1 MKAMDKKNNDSK
13 SPLFNMFFIKRIVGL
28 LLVCAFCVGGAFA
41 YLSLPKEDSPDLKI
55 PFATIRTEWE
65 GADPESM
72 EKRVTDKIEEK
83 IKSIPNLKKYQSSS
97 FNSWSIITV
106 EFDADANVEECM
118 ANLRA
123 EVEQAEDLPSGIKKP
138 IVSKVSVTDTPALTV
153 NLYGNINAQM
163 MNRIAEDLKDLLLT
177 IPGVRD
183 ININGERKD
192 EIFILL
198 KNDVIQGLA
207 LSPNQIKQTIE
218 NAHSDTPLEKVESN
232 TFSPLIKI
240 MGRFRSVEDL
250 RNLVI
255 ARINDRPIA
264 LSEVAYVWRDL
275 AQEKSRIRMS
285 HKGNEFKT
293 AISLDLL
300 RLPGA
305 DTLKLVDEAK
315 KAIGNYS
322 SSRNWPPGL
331 HWEITQDE
339 SEGIIESLTEVFT
352 NGYQAVILVFIVL
365 FIALSWREGLVAG
378 LSIPLTVL
386 ATLVLVWFYGYTLNQ
401 MVIVGIV
408 LSLGMLVDVFIL
420 MMEGM
425 HENIYIKKMSFPQAA
440 SATVK
445 TYALAAFTGQ
455 LTTIFAFL
463 PLACIGGVDGK
474 FIRIIPIVVSSCL
487 ILAFLIAIFVD
498 IPLSWFVFRSA
509 LQKKDHKK
517 NRIDKLTEEAQE
529 RFSNWLL
536 KFIVKNRITASV
548 CVLLALLLLAFALF
562 TAGFLQNE
570 LYPKNDGRSLGI
582 TVDLAPDATLEK
594 ADRIALKLAEL
605 FRKKKYFDSVV
616 AYTGKRSP
624 MQPNAATLVSDAY
637 YLVGFACRF
646 CPKKK
651 RDGKLAYTYV
661 PKLRKEA
668 SEILK
673 KTAPGATIRFYPE
686 TGGSGREDPVQVKLI
701 GRDMNELRKL
711 AAQVK
716 SKLETIPGTSD
727 INDNLGPS
735 EFSVHLLPNR
745 EAMDFY
751 KVSAN
756 DLGTQLYMAFGTQE
770 IARFPAEDSKEELKM
785 RMGYNWPSRN
795 GKPGGPT
802 DLKEMASIQ
811 AFSSDGKPVSA
822 PSLVNAVPKQD
833 PLSVTHFNGARTVV
847 VSCQTDNRPAGE
859 IVEDLRRKLE
869 EMKAEG
875 KWPDNVK
882 YSFGG
887 ETENLSETYSSA
899 IYALFIAVFLVF
911 GVLTLQFGNFKQPF
925 IIMTALPLAL
935 IGVILGFFLSNFVF
949 SFPAMIGV
957 ISLIGIAVNDS
968 IVMIETMNG
977 FKSEGMSVKDAAANG
992 SGQRLRPIIVTTVT
1006 TVAGL
1011 IPLALSN
1018 PMWKPLCSTIIFGLM
1033 AATFISLLVVPALY
1047 MLFTPEEET

>member
-1 MKAMDKKNNDSK
+1 MNSEDKKTNEEI
-13 SPLFNMFFIKRIVGL
+13 SPFIKTFFVKRIVGL
-28 LLVCAFCVGGAFA
+28 LLVCAFCIGGAFA

-55 PFATIRTEWE
+55 PFATIKTEWE

-83 IKSIPNLKKYQSSS
+83 IKSIPRLKKYQSSS
-97 FNSWSIITV
+97 FNSWSVITV

-123 EVEQAEDLPSGIKKP
+123 EVEQAEDLPNEIKKP
-138 IVSKVSVTDTPALTV
+138 IVSKVSVTDTPVLTI
-153 NLYGNINAQM
+153 NLYGDINAQM

-177 IPGVRD
+177 ISGVRD
-183 ININGERKD
+183 ININGQRKD

-198 KNDVIQGLA
+198 KNDVIQGLSI
-207 LSPNQIKQTIE
+207 SPNQIKDKIE
-218 NAHSDTPLEKVESN
+218 SAHADTPLEKVESN
-232 TFSPLIKI
+232 TFSPLIKV

-264 LSEVAYVWRDL
+264 LAEVAYVWRDL

-285 HKGNEFKT
+285 QAGNEFQT

-305 DTLKLVDEAK
+305 DTLKLVEDARNALK
-315 KAIGNYS
+315 KYS
-322 SSRNWPPGL
+322 NSSNWPPGL
-331 HWEITQDE
+331 HREITQDE
-339 SEGIIESLTEVFT
+339 SEGIIESLSEVFS

-386 ATLVLVWFYGYTLNQ
+386 ATLVLVWVYGYTLNQ

-425 HENIYIKKMSFPQAA
+425 HENIYIKKMPFPQAA
-440 SATVK
+440 AATVK
-445 TYALAAFTGQ
+445 TYAMAAFTGQ

-487 ILAFLIAIFVD
+487 IIAFLIAIFVD
-498 IPLSWFVFRSA
+498 IPLSWFVFKSA
-509 LQKKDHKK
+509 LKKEQKKT
-517 NRIDKLTEEAQE
+517 RVDKITEEAQE
-529 RFSNWLL
+529 KFTAWLL
-536 KFIVKNRITASV
+536 KVIVRNRISAAI
-548 CVLLALLLLAFALF
+548 CVLTAAAFLVFALF

-582 TVDLAPDATLEK
+582 TVELAPDATLEK
-594 ADRIALKLAEL
+594 ADKIALALGDIL
-605 FRKKKYFDSVV
+605 RKKKYFDSVV
-616 AYTGKRSP
+616 TYTGKRSP

-646 CPKKK
+646 CPKKE
-651 RDGKLAYTYV
+651 RDNKLAYTYV
-661 PKLRKEA
+661 PELRKEA
-668 SEILK
+668 IEILRK
-673 KTAPGATIRFYPE
+673 MAPGATIRFYPE
-686 TGGSGREDPVQVKLI
+686 TGGSSREDPVQVKLI
-701 GRDMNELRKL
+701 GRDMNELRTL
-711 AAQVK
+711 AGRVK
-716 SKLETIPGTSD
+716 NQLETIPGTSD
-727 INDNLGPS
+727 VSDNLGPS

-751 KVSAN
+751 QISAKEI
-756 DLGTQLYMAFGTQE
+756 GTQLYMAFGLQE
-770 IARFPAEDSKEELKM
+770 IARYPAEDSKEELKM
-785 RMGYNWPSRN
+785 RMGYNWPSRK

-811 AFSSDGKPVSA
+811 AFSSNGKPVTA
-822 PSLVNAVPKQD
+822 PSLIKATPKQD

-859 IVEDLRRKLE
+859 IVEDLREKLE
-869 EMKAEG
+869 KMKTDG
-875 KWPDNVK
+875 KWPENIK
-882 YSFGG
+882 YRFGG
-887 ETENLSETYSSA
+887 ETESLSETYSGA
-899 IYALFIAVFLVF
+899 IFALFIAIFLVL

-935 IGVILGFFLSNFVF
+935 IGVILGFFLSNIVF
-949 SFPAMIGV
+949 SFPAMIGI

-968 IVMIETMNG
+968 IVMIETMNN
-977 FKSEGMSVKDAAANG
+977 FKAEGMSVKDAAANG

-1006 TVAGL
+1006 TIAGL
-1011 IPLALSN
+1011 IPLALSS

-1047 MLFTPEEET
+1047 MLFTPEEEN